1 MVLGIVLEISVP
13 GTVVT
18 TPGTVVTP
26 PLGMVGPVGAGT
38 SEVTETLD
46 ELDELDELVEPS
58 VVGVV
63 EVPEANVLVG
73 ASDEELV
80 AATVVVVC
88 ALTVCATPPRI
99 DPANSTLNTLRR
111 PAEMREVPLFVAL
124 ELLWGVRL

>member
-1 MVLGIVLEISVP
+1 MVLGIVLEVSLP

-26 PLGMVGPVGAGT
+26 PLGIVGPVGAGA
-38 SEVTETLD
+38 SEVAETL
-46 ELDELDELVEPS
+46 EELDELVEPS
-58 VVGVV
+58 VVGVE

-99 DPANSTLNTLRR
+99 DPANSTPNTLKR
-111 PAEMREVPLFVAL
+111 PAAMREVPLFVAL